1 MITRMINSEMISK
14 TKTYS
19 INTVKLLIFSL
30 IIVFLFHP
38 LSVTPVQVCSPEQ
51 KNTECNKCCCCS
63 ENNECCCE
71 GETDSEKSSEIL
83 CVCKFS
89 TSEPAEEQK
98 SPVNLNTNLQKLFA
112 GFKSD
117 IPVKSIES
125 DNNES
130 LNVIS
135 IKSNTSAL
143 KSEIYLEIS
152 SLRI

>member
-1 MITRMINSEMISK
+1 MISK

-30 IIVFLFHP
+30 IVVFLFHP
-38 LSVTPVQVCSPEQ
+38 LSVKPEESCSQ
-51 KNTECNKCCCCS
+51 KVKNTECNMCCCCM

-71 GETDSEKSSEIL
+71 ADTNSEKSDEIL

-89 TSEPAEEQK
+89 TEEPAEEQK
-98 SPVNLNTNLQKLFA
+98 NPVNLNTNLQKLFA

-135 IKSNTSAL
+135 IKSNSFAL
-143 KSEIYLEIS
+143 KSGIYLKIS